1 MFGKVNDN
9 VNQEHDYFFI
19 CMKWCMSKKQCLEKL
34 MTMLVKNMITFK
46 KTQVEK
52 LMIMLVKN
60 MITSQKKNTIKI
72 KIRRALNR

>member
-1 MFGKVNDN
+1 M
-9 VNQEHDYFFI
+9 QEVVY
-19 CMKWCMSKKQCLEKL
+19 MSKKQCLEKL

-60 MITSQKKNTIKI
+60 MITFQKKKTQLKL
-72 KIRRALNR
+72 RFVVL